1 MALTITIAPTDGGWA
16 LRAEGLQADLYF
28 RSGGQA
34 ETAGRALA
42 DRLARAGQAAE
53 LEVLLRDGAVAGR
66 IPFPA
71 VLAA

>member
-1 MALTITIAPTDGGWA
+1 VALTITIAPTERGWT
-16 LRAEGLQADLYF
+16 LRAEGLQADLHF

-53 LEVLLRDGAVAGR
+53 LEVFLRDGAVAGW

-71 VLAA
+71 LLAA